1 MTKQTKTHAI
11 ALALFAAIGLGA
23 PAASWIANAPADR
36 PVPALQA
43 GLAEAAP
50 EAPAP
55 EPEAAPEPVVV
66 AEVRIVGRAPRKA
79 APAKPKAERTCS
91 RQALEITGGG
101 VRVCDVPRTDNGKAG
116 LWAPVDKPARLAAY
130 DLPSPTGL
138 IR

>member
-11 ALALFAAIGLGA
+11 AFALFAAVGLGA
-23 PAASWIANAPADR
+23 PAASWLSNAPAER
-36 PVPALQA
+36 PVPTLQA
-43 GLAEAAP
+43 GLAEALP
-50 EAPAP
+50 EAPAAA
-55 EPEAAPEPVVV
+55 PEAAPVVVTVPEVVV
-66 AEVRIVGRAPRKA
+66 AGHVAPKARKAPRKA
-79 APAKPKAERTCS
+79 EKTCS

-116 LWAPVDKPARLAAY
+116 LWAPIEKPVRLASR